1 MNDLARLNSSAAG
14 NIINTNKSTRNFK
27 LGASP
32 NEICSAF
39 SPKISPL
46 EQPVLTSRKK
56 CESGKKSIH
65 SSKFSLSKI
74 NLKIN
79 DPALK
84 KVATYKPPLKF
95 EQV

>member
-1 MNDLARLNSSAAG
+1 MNDLARLNSSAAS
-14 NIINTNKSTRNFK
+14 NLNNHKSTRNFK

-46 EQPVLTSRKK
+46 EQPVLSSRKK

-65 SSKFSLSKI
+65 CSKFSLSKI

-84 KVATYKPPLKF
+84 KVSTYKPPLKF